1 MKKVL
6 VINSSV
12 RSLNSHSRKLT
23 EVFVEHWKNLH
34 ENPSITFREI
44 GTNPVAHIDENWI
57 NASFTPESKRTE
69 KNLKILK
76 ISNSY
81 VSELRE
87 ADCIVLGVPMYNWS
101 IPSSLKAYIDQVL
114 RLNETFKINPSNPE
128 NPYVGL
134 LENKTLFLMLSRGAQ
149 GYEKGEPNAHMNF
162 QTDYLKTIFNTMGIK
177 DIHVIAIDGSSLDP
191 EVLKKTIENSHQN
204 IKSILDQETL

>member
-12 RSLNSHSRKLT
+12 RTLNSHSRKLT

-34 ENPSITFREI
+34 ENPTITFREI
-44 GTNPVAHIDENWI
+44 GTNPVTHINENWV
-57 NASFTPESKRTE
+57 NAAFTPEAKRTE
-69 KNLKILK
+69 NDLEILK
-76 ISNSY
+76 TSDSY
-81 VSELRE
+81 IAELHE
-87 ADCIVLGVPMYNWS
+87 ADCIVLGAPMYNWS

-134 LENKTLFLMLSRGAQ
+134 LENKTLFLLLSRGSQ

-162 QTDYLKTIFNTMGIK
+162 QTDYLKTIFNMMGITN
-177 DIHVIAIDGSSLDP
+177 IHVIAVNGSSLDAAI
-191 EVLKKTIENSHQN
+191 LKQTIENSHQS
-204 IKSILDQETL
+204 IKSILDKEAL

>member
-1 MKKVL
+1 
-6 VINSSV
+6 
-12 RSLNSHSRKLT
+12 
-23 EVFVEHWKNLH
+23 
-34 ENPSITFREI
+34 
-44 GTNPVAHIDENWI
+44 
-57 NASFTPESKRTE
+57 
-69 KNLKILK
+69 
-76 ISNSY
+76 
-81 VSELRE
+81 
-87 ADCIVLGVPMYNWS
+87 MYNWS

-162 QTDYLKTIFNTMGIK
+162 QTDYLKTIFNMMGIK